1 MNSSNNFTNTTSTST
16 PTPTGPKI
24 SEQFEIIFES
34 DKTLSFENA
43 NEQGASYKA
52 SVRENHKNKPG
63 SKLFTKDN
71 NWDSDDEDF
80 EHVSRKSKKGT
91 FLFQLQPPE
100 RQTKCGI
107 L

>member
-1 MNSSNNFTNTTSTST
+1 MDNNNAN
-16 PTPTGPKI
+16 
-24 SEQFEIIFES
+24 IFES

-80 EHVSRKSKKGT
+80 EHVSRKSKKRDVFIPT
-91 FLFQLQPPE
+91 TTPRKTDKMWRFISCQTVTITQICHP
-100 RQTKCGI
+100 QTK
-107 L
+107 